1 MLLLIYRV
9 HFTDFFHV
17 NNINSSSNTCTQY
30 TALILLLSVSQGA
43 TVDTEARFGA
53 QRMQTFFVKTSSRR
67 GNVSIFTFSSLL
79 HCYCIKTKQDCCDR
93 RKSDTVLQFDRT
105 GSKILYAVDHVFH
118 LQCAFNYLQPTKKFV
133 FSAASRSHWFVTNY
147 AEWLWGREWIFP
159 GSLVSQVNW
168 GMAGS
173 KDIFVANWKLRDGIF
188 S

>member
-53 QRMQTFFVKTSSRR
+53 QRRQTFFVKTRGRR
-67 GNVSIFTFSSLL
+67 GNVLTFTFNSLL
-79 HCYCIKTKQDCCDR
+79 HCFCIKTKQDCCDR

-118 LQCAFNYLQPTKKFV
+118 LLCAFNYLQPTKKFV
-133 FSAASRSHWFVTNY
+133 FSAASRSQWFVTNY
-147 AEWLWGREWIFP
+147 AEWLWGRE
-159 GSLVSQVNW
+159 
-168 GMAGS
+168 
-173 KDIFVANWKLRDGIF
+173 
-188 S
+188 

>member
-1 MLLLIYRV
+1 MHPIYS
-9 HFTDFFHV
+9 FNTPPF
-17 NNINSSSNTCTQY
+17 SSPGCHGRYRGKVWRTTKANF
-30 TALILLLSVSQGA
+30 LFL
-43 TVDTEARFGA
+43 
-53 QRMQTFFVKTSSRR
+53 KTRGRR
-67 GNVSIFTFSSLL
+67 GNVSTFTFNSLL

-105 GSKILYAVDHVFH
+105 VSKILYAVDHVFH
-118 LQCAFNYLQPTKKFV
+118 LLCAFNYLQPTKKFI
-133 FSAASRSHWFVTNY
+133 FSAESRSHWFVTNY

-173 KDIFVANWKLRDGIF
+173 KDTFVANWKLRGGIF